1 MVTLN
6 AFMVKNRLAAFYS
19 HCNAECSQEYFQ
31 LGQRQFF
38 SADYRGYFYMLM
50 GGVRLPFD
58 SGKNSVLQAL
68 LLAHAGA
75 FTNLLFIA
83 GSCIYWFPITGVELV
98 KIWMDSPVLAL
109 MNVGALLPFGLGG
122 VYLNGSDQYYLMS
135 LGMSLLVSILFFG
148 SGAVAARRHPILAA
162 SLILGTVLLTG
173 MWLLW
178 ILF

>member
-6 AFMVKNRLAAFYS
+6 AFMVTAL
-19 HCNAECSQEYFQ
+19 
-31 LGQRQFF
+31 
-38 SADYRGYFYMLM
+38 
-50 GGVRLPFD
+50 LPFTATVMLSVARSIFSWD
-58 SGKNSVLQAL
+58 SASFFLLIIEVVFICLWVVCGYLLTQEKNSVLQAL

-75 FTNLLFIA
+75 FTNLLLIE
-83 GSCIYWFPITGVELV
+83 GSWIYWFPITGVELV

>member
-6 AFMVKNRLAAFYS
+6 AFMVTAL
-19 HCNAECSQEYFQ
+19 
-31 LGQRQFF
+31 
-38 SADYRGYFYMLM
+38 
-50 GGVRLPFD
+50 LPFTATVMLSVARSIFSWD
-58 SGKNSVLQAL
+58 SASFFLLIIEVVFICLWVVCGYLLTQEKNSVLQAL

-173 MWLLW
+173 MWLLR

>member
-1 MVTLN
+1 MDMYRWLHSMPLWLKTALLPFTATVMLSV
-6 AFMVKNRLAAFYS
+6 ARSIFSWDSAS
-19 HCNAECSQEYFQ
+19 
-31 LGQRQFF
+31 FF

-75 FTNLLFIA
+75 FTNLLLIE
-83 GSCIYWFPITGVELV
+83 GSWIYWFPITGVELV

-148 SGAVAARRHPILAA
+148 SGAVAARRHPILAR
-162 SLILGTVLLTG
+162 L
-173 MWLLW
+173 
-178 ILF
+178 